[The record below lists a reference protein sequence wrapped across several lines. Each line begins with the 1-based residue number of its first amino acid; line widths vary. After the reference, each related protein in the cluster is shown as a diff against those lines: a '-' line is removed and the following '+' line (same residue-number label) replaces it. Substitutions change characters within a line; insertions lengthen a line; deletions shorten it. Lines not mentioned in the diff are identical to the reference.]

1 MNVGPACGHGGDGG
15 CDDFDNWDGY
25 DDVDD
30 AYGIIWL
37 FSAV

>member
-25 DDVDD
+25 DDVND

-37 FSAV
+37 FSGV

>member
-37 FSAV
+37 CSAV